1 MDRTELQVIN
11 QCQQGEL
18 KQFSWLYD
26 RYVQKIYDFVYYK
39 TMHQETAQDLTSQ
52 TFLKALSSLQG
63 FDANKGSFSAWLYR
77 IARNNVIDHY
87 RSQKNDQDIAT
98 IWDLSSDS
106 SLLEEVADKITL
118 EKVQQYLE
126 QLSTQQKDIIIMRLW
141 DGLSYQEIAN
151 ITNQSETNCR
161 MIVSRGLKKIQAGL
175 LTIIL
180 IIASIIW
187 TNL

>member
-11 QCQQGEL
+11 KCQQGEL

-26 RYVQKIYDFVYYK
+26 RYARKIYDFVYYK

-52 TFLKALSSLQG
+52 TFLKALSGLPS
-63 FDANKGSFSAWLYR
+63 FDASQGSFSAWLYR

-87 RSQKNDQDIAT
+87 RSQKNDQDIST
-98 IWDLSSDS
+98 VWDLSNNS
-106 SLLEEVADKITL
+106 SLADEVADKITL
-118 EKVQQYLE
+118 EKVRQYLE
-126 QLSTQQKDIIIMRLW
+126 QLSAQQKDIIIMRLW

-151 ITNQSETNCR
+151 ITDQSETNCR
-161 MIVSRGLKKIQAGL
+161 MIVSRGLKKIQAVL
-175 LTIIL
+175 LTVVL